1 MKTKTLRQDKVNV
14 ITLGCSKN
22 LVDSE
27 NLITQLHANDFEVVH
42 DSNEEANI
50 IIVNTCGFID
60 LAKEESINTIVQ
72 YADIKSK
79 GGIDKLYVTGCLSQR
94 YKDDLEKEIPEVD
107 AYFGTLEL
115 PGLLARLN
123 ADYKHELI
131 GERSLTTPHHF
142 AYMKISEGCNRTCS
156 FCAIPLMRGK
166 HISRTI
172 ESLVK
177 EARHFATMGV
187 KELVLIAQELTY
199 YGLDLYKKRALPELL
214 DALCEVEGIEW
225 IRLHYAYPSKFPRE
239 IFDAMAK
246 QPKVCNYLDIPLQ
259 HASDTVL
266 ERMKRQ
272 TTRLE
277 QQELILYARSVVP
290 DIAIRTTFLVG
301 FPGETE
307 EEFNVVEE
315 IFNNQF
321 KFYKEKV
328 EQLPIDEIE
337 TEEEFNDLCD
347 FVEEMKFDR
356 VGVFQYSH
364 EEDTSGYLLE
374 DDVPQDL
381 KADRANRIMEIQQSI
396 SLDHN
401 LNRVGQTLRVLF
413 DRKEGEYFVG
423 RTEFD
428 SPEVDN
434 EVLVTAAEQFVR
446 IGDFAMV
453 EITDAEEYDLYG
465 KVIY

>member
-27 NLITQLHANDFEVVH
+27 NIITQLRANDYNVIH
-42 DSNEEANI
+42 DSNDDANI

-131 GERSLTTPHHF
+131 GERAITTPQHF

-166 HISRTI
+166 HKSRPI

-177 EARHFATMGV
+177 EARHFAGMGV
-187 KELVLIAQELTY
+187 KELILIAQELTY
-199 YGLDLYKKRALPELL
+199 YGLDLYKNRALPELL
-214 DALCEVEGIEW
+214 DALCDVDGIEW

-239 IFDAMAK
+239 IFDVMAK
-246 QPKVCNYLDIPLQ
+246 QLKVCNYLDIPLQ

-272 TTRLE
+272 TTRDE
-277 QQELILYARSVVP
+277 QKQLIEYARMVVP

-301 FPGETE
+301 YPGETE
-307 EEFNVVEE
+307 EEF
-315 IFNNQF
+315 F
-321 KFYKEKV
+321 
-328 EQLPIDEIE
+328 
-337 TEEEFNDLCD
+337 DLCD

-374 DDVPQDL
+374 DDVSAEE
-381 KADRANRIMEIQQSI
+381 KADRANKIMEIQQSI
-396 SLDHN
+396 SLEHN
-401 LNRVGQTLRVLF
+401 LKRVGQTIRVLF
-413 DRKEGEYFVG
+413 DRKEGEYFIG
-423 RTEFD
+423 RTEYD

-434 EVLVTAAEQFVR
+434 EVLVSAKDNFIR
-446 IGDFAMV
+446 LGDFAMV

-465 KVIY
+465 KVVLN

>member
-27 NLITQLHANDFEVVH
+27 NIITQLKANDFDVIH
-42 DSNEEANI
+42 DSDDQANI

-60 LAKEESINTIVQ
+60 LAKEESVNTIVQ
-72 YADIKSK
+72 YADLKSK
-79 GGIDKLYVTGCLSQR
+79 GEIDKLYVTGCLSQR
-94 YKDDLEKEIPEVD
+94 YKDQLEEEIPEVD

-115 PGLLARLN
+115 PGLLAKLN

-131 GERSLTTPHHF
+131 GERSLTTPQHF
-142 AYMKISEGCNRTCS
+142 AYVKISEGCNRTCS

-172 ESLVK
+172 ESLVT
-177 EARHFATMGV
+177 EAKHFASIGV
-187 KELVLIAQELTY
+187 KELILIAQELTY

-239 IFDAMAK
+239 IFDTMAK
-246 QPKVCNYLDIPLQ
+246 QPKICNYLDIPLQ
-259 HASDTVL
+259 HASDSVL

-277 QQELILYARSVVP
+277 QKELIEYARTVVP

-301 FPGETE
+301 FPGESN
-307 EEFNVVEE
+307 EEF
-315 IFNNQF
+315 Q
-321 KFYKEKV
+321 
-328 EQLPIDEIE
+328 
-337 TEEEFNDLCD
+337 DLCD
-347 FVEEMKFDR
+347 FIEEMRFDR

-364 EEDTSGYLLE
+364 EEDTSGFLLE
-374 DDVPQDL
+374 DDVDQET
-381 KADRANRIMEIQQSI
+381 KADRANKIMELQQSI
-396 SLDHN
+396 SWDHN
-401 LNRVGQTLRVLF
+401 NAKIGKTLKVLF

-423 RTEFD
+423 RTEYD

-434 EVLVTAAEQFVR
+434 EVLVDAKTNFVR
-446 IGDFAMV
+446 IGDFADV
-453 EITDAEEYDLYG
+453 HITDAEEYDLYG
-465 KVIY
+465 KVVSI

>member
-27 NLITQLHANDFEVVH
+27 NIITQLRANDYDVIH
-42 DSNEEANI
+42 DSNDDANI

-131 GERSLTTPHHF
+131 GERAITTPQHF

-166 HISRTI
+166 HISRPI

-177 EARHFATMGV
+177 EARHFAGMGV
-187 KELVLIAQELTY
+187 KELILIAQELTY
-199 YGLDLYKKRALPELL
+199 YGLDLYKNRALPELL
-214 DALCEVEGIEW
+214 DALCDVEGIEW

-239 IFDAMAK
+239 IFDVMAK
-246 QPKVCNYLDIPLQ
+246 QPKICNYLDIPLQ

-272 TTRLE
+272 TTRDE
-277 QQELILYARSVVP
+277 QKQLIEYARMVVP

-301 FPGETE
+301 YPGETE
-307 EEFNVVEE
+307 EEF
-315 IFNNQF
+315 
-321 KFYKEKV
+321 
-328 EQLPIDEIE
+328 L
-337 TEEEFNDLCD
+337 DLCD
-347 FVEEMKFDR
+347 FVDAMKFDR

-374 DDVPQDL
+374 DDVSAEE

-396 SLDHN
+396 SLEHN
-401 LNRVGQTLRVLF
+401 LKRVGQTIRVLF
-413 DRKEGEYFVG
+413 DRKEGEYFIG
-423 RTEFD
+423 RTEYD

-434 EVLVTAAEQFVR
+434 EVLVSAKDNFIR
-446 IGDFAMV
+446 LGDFAMV

-465 KVIY
+465 KVVLK